1 MATLDEKDIESVA
14 DKDSLIVL
22 SDSDNLNSIE
32 ELMDAGGRRATKRA

>member
-22 SDSDNLNSIE
+22 SDSDNLDSI
-32 ELMDAGGRRATKRA
+32 